1 MNLKVLILGCA
12 CWCLG
17 LITVHAQA
25 EKDID
30 RFSYSYG
37 LILGNSF
44 KKQGL
49 DLENISLEDLKKGIE
64 AAMAGKDILI
74 DPDVAT
80 EEVQAKLRQLPIEN
94 EQKFFADYKK
104 RENIKS
110 TTSGILYEI
119 IQEGTGDVATQNDRV
134 DLNYQGTLVDGT
146 VFETNAGAQP
156 MHKMVGG
163 LMEAQQ
169 EIVKMMPAGSKWK
182 VYIPS
187 NLAYGARGHAQ
198 KRIPP
203 HATLIYELEVI
214 SVKKL

>member
-17 LITVHAQA
+17 LITVQAQV
-25 EKDID
+25 EEDMD

-37 LILGNSF
+37 IFLGNTF
-44 KKQGL
+44 KQQGIDL
-49 DLENISLEDLKKGIE
+49 DNISLEDLKKGIE
-64 AAMAGKDILI
+64 AAMAGKNILI

-80 EEVQAKLRQLPIEN
+80 KEVQTKLRQLPIEN
-94 EQKFFADYKK
+94 EQKFLANQEK
-104 RENIKS
+104 REEVKR
-110 TTSGILYEI
+110 TESGILYEI
-119 IQEGTGDVATQNDRV
+119 IEEGKGDVATQNDRV
-134 DLNYQGTLVDGT
+134 DLNYQGMLVDGT
-146 VFETNAGAQP
+146 VFETNADAQP
-156 MHKMVGG
+156 MHKMVAG

-169 EIVKMMPAGSKWK
+169 EIVKMMPVGSKWK